1 MKNKL
6 TKYVIRI
13 LAGLLGILTIAVT
26 LFLFLYIFWKGKNV
40 MSLSFILDK
49 PAGVPLGTAGG
60 IYPALMG
67 SIYLGALSALMGGII
82 GIGVAVYLVFYTRK
96 SIFYHVI
103 SACITGLSGIP
114 SILFGLVGYTLLI
127 YQFGLGRSLLC
138 SAICVAVMI
147 VPFVKIYTANVSDAN
162 YIEPLFGVLLTV
174 AAFITCLSSPYSSS
188 VIAAGHFR
196 QTRWAAY
203 GEALV
208 NVLLSI
214 LLVRRFGLIGVAV
227 GTVVATLYKLIFYVV
242 YLKKNILN
250 RKISCFFKREFI
262 NLSTVALIFVIGKYI
277 LTFFDISNYAQW
289 VLAAV
294 VITVLACLV
303 TIGSNVLFY
312 RNDCIALLHKVIHRG

>member
-6 TKYVIRI
+6 IKYVIRI
-13 LAGLLGILTIAVT
+13 LAGIFGILTIAVT

-147 VPFVKIYTANVSDAN
+147 VPFIAIRAEKILKEKGTEEFTGTWNVQRICGHTIN
-162 YIEPLFGVLLTV
+162 
-174 AAFITCLSSPYSSS
+174 SSGLCSGIAWNGGAWNGIRNGSGCTDFVYGCGYGRRCSGKTYGSIYVIAVSS
-188 VIAAGHFR
+188 VYAG
-196 QTRWAAY
+196 
-203 GEALV
+203 
-208 NVLLSI
+208 
-214 LLVRRFGLIGVAV
+214 
-227 GTVVATLYKLIFYVV
+227 K
-242 YLKKNILN
+242 
-250 RKISCFFKREFI
+250 
-262 NLSTVALIFVIGKYI
+262 
-277 LTFFDISNYAQW
+277 
-289 VLAAV
+289 
-294 VITVLACLV
+294 
-303 TIGSNVLFY
+303 
-312 RNDCIALLHKVIHRG
+312 

>member
-6 TKYVIRI
+6 IKYVIRI
-13 LAGLLGILTIAVT
+13 LAGIFGILTIAVT

-147 VPFVKIYTANVSDAN
+147 VPFIAIRAEDTERKGNRIHEEFTGTWNVQRICGHTINSSGLCSGIAWNGGAWNGIRNGSGCTDFVYGCGYGRRCSGKTYGSIYVIAV
-162 YIEPLFGVLLTV
+162 
-174 AAFITCLSSPYSSS
+174 SS
-188 VIAAGHFR
+188 VYAG
-196 QTRWAAY
+196 
-203 GEALV
+203 
-208 NVLLSI
+208 
-214 LLVRRFGLIGVAV
+214 
-227 GTVVATLYKLIFYVV
+227 K
-242 YLKKNILN
+242 
-250 RKISCFFKREFI
+250 
-262 NLSTVALIFVIGKYI
+262 
-277 LTFFDISNYAQW
+277 
-289 VLAAV
+289 
-294 VITVLACLV
+294 
-303 TIGSNVLFY
+303 
-312 RNDCIALLHKVIHRG
+312 

>member
-13 LAGLLGILTIAVT
+13 LAGILGILTIAVT

-82 GIGVAVYLVFYTRK
+82 GIGVAVYLVFYTRE

-147 VPFVKIYTANVSDAN
+147 VPFIAIRAEKILKEKGTEYMKNSLALGMSREYAVIPSGLCSGIAWNGGAWNGIRNGSGCTDFVYGCGYGRRCSGKTYGSIYVIAV
-162 YIEPLFGVLLTV
+162 
-174 AAFITCLSSPYSSS
+174 SS
-188 VIAAGHFR
+188 VYAG
-196 QTRWAAY
+196 
-203 GEALV
+203 
-208 NVLLSI
+208 
-214 LLVRRFGLIGVAV
+214 
-227 GTVVATLYKLIFYVV
+227 K
-242 YLKKNILN
+242 
-250 RKISCFFKREFI
+250 
-262 NLSTVALIFVIGKYI
+262 
-277 LTFFDISNYAQW
+277 
-289 VLAAV
+289 
-294 VITVLACLV
+294 
-303 TIGSNVLFY
+303 
-312 RNDCIALLHKVIHRG
+312 

>member
-13 LAGLLGILTIAVT
+13 LAGILGILTIAVT

-82 GIGVAVYLVFYTRK
+82 GIGVAVYLVFYTRE

-138 SAICVAVMI
+138 GCYDRAVYCNPCRKDTERKGNRIHEEFTGTWNVQRICGHTINSSGLCSGIAWNGGAWNGI
-147 VPFVKIYTANVSDAN
+147 RNGSGCTDFVYGCGYGRRCSGKTYGSIY
-162 YIEPLFGVLLTV
+162 
-174 AAFITCLSSPYSSS
+174 
-188 VIAAGHFR
+188 VIAVSFVYAG
-196 QTRWAAY
+196 
-203 GEALV
+203 
-208 NVLLSI
+208 
-214 LLVRRFGLIGVAV
+214 
-227 GTVVATLYKLIFYVV
+227 K
-242 YLKKNILN
+242 
-250 RKISCFFKREFI
+250 
-262 NLSTVALIFVIGKYI
+262 
-277 LTFFDISNYAQW
+277 
-289 VLAAV
+289 
-294 VITVLACLV
+294 
-303 TIGSNVLFY
+303 
-312 RNDCIALLHKVIHRG
+312 

>member
-13 LAGLLGILTIAVT
+13 LAGILGILTIAVT

-147 VPFVKIYTANVSDAN
+147 VPFIAIRAEKDTERKGNRIYEEFTGTWNVQRICGHTIN
-162 YIEPLFGVLLTV
+162 
-174 AAFITCLSSPYSSS
+174 SSGLCSGIAWNGGAWNGIRNGSGCTDFVYGCGYGRRCSGKTYGSIYVIAVSS
-188 VIAAGHFR
+188 VYAG
-196 QTRWAAY
+196 
-203 GEALV
+203 
-208 NVLLSI
+208 
-214 LLVRRFGLIGVAV
+214 
-227 GTVVATLYKLIFYVV
+227 K
-242 YLKKNILN
+242 
-250 RKISCFFKREFI
+250 
-262 NLSTVALIFVIGKYI
+262 
-277 LTFFDISNYAQW
+277 
-289 VLAAV
+289 
-294 VITVLACLV
+294 
-303 TIGSNVLFY
+303 
-312 RNDCIALLHKVIHRG
+312 

>member
-13 LAGLLGILTIAVT
+13 LAGILGILTIAVT

-67 SIYLGALSALMGGII
+67 SIYLGALSALDGGNHRNRC
-82 GIGVAVYLVFYTRK
+82 GCLSCVYTRK

-147 VPFVKIYTANVSDAN
+147 VPFIAIRAEKILKEKGTEYMKNSLALGMSREYAVIRLILPVCAV
-162 YIEPLFGVLLTV
+162 ELL
-174 AAFITCLSSPYSSS
+174 
-188 VIAAGHFR
+188 G
-196 QTRWAAY
+196 
-203 GEALV
+203 
-208 NVLLSI
+208 
-214 LLVRRFGLIGVAV
+214 
-227 GTVVATLYKLIFYVV
+227 
-242 YLKKNILN
+242 
-250 RKISCFFKREFI
+250 
-262 NLSTVALIFVIGKYI
+262 TVALGMAYGMGAVAPILYTGCGLWSQMFRENLRIHLLSFCRYHLVYLLGK
-277 LTFFDISNYAQW
+277 
-289 VLAAV
+289 
-294 VITVLACLV
+294 
-303 TIGSNVLFY
+303 
-312 RNDCIALLHKVIHRG
+312 

>member
-13 LAGLLGILTIAVT
+13 LAGILGILTIAVT

-147 VPFVKIYTANVSDAN
+147 VPFIAIRAEKILKEKGTEYHEEFTGTWNVQRICGHTIN
-162 YIEPLFGVLLTV
+162 
-174 AAFITCLSSPYSSS
+174 SSGLCSGIAWNGGAWNGIWNGSGCTDFVYGCGYGRRCSGKTYGSIYVIAVSS
-188 VIAAGHFR
+188 VYAG
-196 QTRWAAY
+196 
-203 GEALV
+203 
-208 NVLLSI
+208 
-214 LLVRRFGLIGVAV
+214 
-227 GTVVATLYKLIFYVV
+227 K
-242 YLKKNILN
+242 
-250 RKISCFFKREFI
+250 
-262 NLSTVALIFVIGKYI
+262 
-277 LTFFDISNYAQW
+277 
-289 VLAAV
+289 
-294 VITVLACLV
+294 
-303 TIGSNVLFY
+303 
-312 RNDCIALLHKVIHRG
+312 

>member
-6 TKYVIRI
+6 TKYVICI
-13 LAGLLGILTIAVT
+13 LAGILGILTIAVT

-147 VPFVKIYTANVSDAN
+147 VPFIAIRAEKILKEKGTEYMRNSLALGMSREYAVIRLILPVCAWNGGTWNGIRNGSGCTDFVYGCGYGRRCSGKTYGSIYVIAV
-162 YIEPLFGVLLTV
+162 
-174 AAFITCLSSPYSSS
+174 SS
-188 VIAAGHFR
+188 VYAG
-196 QTRWAAY
+196 
-203 GEALV
+203 
-208 NVLLSI
+208 
-214 LLVRRFGLIGVAV
+214 
-227 GTVVATLYKLIFYVV
+227 K
-242 YLKKNILN
+242 
-250 RKISCFFKREFI
+250 
-262 NLSTVALIFVIGKYI
+262 
-277 LTFFDISNYAQW
+277 
-289 VLAAV
+289 
-294 VITVLACLV
+294 
-303 TIGSNVLFY
+303 
-312 RNDCIALLHKVIHRG
+312 

>member
-1 MKNKL
+1 M
-6 TKYVIRI
+6 IRI

-147 VPFVKIYTANVSDAN
+147 VPFIAIRAEKILKEKGTEYMKNS
-162 YIEPLFGVLLTV
+162 L
-174 AAFITCLSSPYSSS
+174 
-188 VIAAGHFR
+188 
-196 QTRWAAY
+196 
-203 GEALV
+203 AL
-208 NVLLSI
+208 
-214 LLVRRFGLIGVAV
+214 GP
-227 GTVVATLYKLIFYVV
+227 
-242 YLKKNILN
+242 
-250 RKISCFFKREFI
+250 E
-262 NLSTVALIFVIGKYI
+262 
-277 LTFFDISNYAQW
+277 
-289 VLAAV
+289 
-294 VITVLACLV
+294 
-303 TIGSNVLFY
+303 
-312 RNDCIALLHKVIHRG
+312 

>member
-1 MKNKL
+1 M
-6 TKYVIRI
+6 IRI
-13 LAGLLGILTIAVT
+13 LVGILGILTIAVT

-147 VPFVKIYTANVSDAN
+147 VPFIAIRAEKILKEKGTEYMKNSLALGMSRECGHTIN
-162 YIEPLFGVLLTV
+162 
-174 AAFITCLSSPYSSS
+174 SSGLCSGIAWNGGAWNGIRYGSGCTDFVYGCGYGRRCSGKTYGSIYVIAVSS
-188 VIAAGHFR
+188 VYAG
-196 QTRWAAY
+196 
-203 GEALV
+203 
-208 NVLLSI
+208 
-214 LLVRRFGLIGVAV
+214 
-227 GTVVATLYKLIFYVV
+227 K
-242 YLKKNILN
+242 
-250 RKISCFFKREFI
+250 
-262 NLSTVALIFVIGKYI
+262 
-277 LTFFDISNYAQW
+277 
-289 VLAAV
+289 
-294 VITVLACLV
+294 
-303 TIGSNVLFY
+303 
-312 RNDCIALLHKVIHRG
+312 

>member
-13 LAGLLGILTIAVT
+13 LAGILGILTIAMT

-82 GIGVAVYLVFYTRK
+82 GIGVAVYLVFYTRE

-147 VPFVKIYTANVSDAN
+147 VPFIAIRAEKILKEKGTEYMKNSLALGMSREYAVTIN
-162 YIEPLFGVLLTV
+162 
-174 AAFITCLSSPYSSS
+174 SSGLCSGIAWNGGAWNGIRNGSGCTDFVYGCGYGRRCSGKTYGSIYVIAVSS
-188 VIAAGHFR
+188 VYAG
-196 QTRWAAY
+196 
-203 GEALV
+203 
-208 NVLLSI
+208 
-214 LLVRRFGLIGVAV
+214 
-227 GTVVATLYKLIFYVV
+227 K
-242 YLKKNILN
+242 
-250 RKISCFFKREFI
+250 
-262 NLSTVALIFVIGKYI
+262 
-277 LTFFDISNYAQW
+277 
-289 VLAAV
+289 
-294 VITVLACLV
+294 
-303 TIGSNVLFY
+303 
-312 RNDCIALLHKVIHRG
+312 

>member
-13 LAGLLGILTIAVT
+13 LAGILGILTIAVT

-147 VPFVKIYTANVSDAN
+147 VPFIAIRAEKILKEKGTEYMKNSLALGMSREYAVIRFFRSVQWN
-162 YIEPLFGVLLTV
+162 
-174 AAFITCLSSPYSSS
+174 CLERWRLEWHTEWERLHRFCIRVRLWSQM
-188 VIAAGHFR
+188 FR
-196 QTRWAAY
+196 
-203 GEALV
+203 E
-208 NVLLSI
+208 
-214 LLVRRFGLIGVAV
+214 
-227 GTVVATLYKLIFYVV
+227 
-242 YLKKNILN
+242 
-250 RKISCFFKREFI
+250 
-262 NLSTVALIFVIGKYI
+262 NLRIHLCHCRII
-277 LTFFDISNYAQW
+277 
-289 VLAAV
+289 
-294 VITVLACLV
+294 
-303 TIGSNVLFY
+303 
-312 RNDCIALLHKVIHRG
+312 CICW